1 MTKAKEYRDR
11 ESQHL
16 TAELADKQKHLF
28 DLRSQAVTEKLEDP
42 SQLGKAKKD
51 IARIMTVLSLRENE
65 KQQAGNKARAEA
77 QEQGRQAT
85 ATRLAAADLKDT
97 QPAFGR
103 RTRVNAVKQ
112 KVRARKT
119 GGGKAAARKLKARTE
134 MYRHRRK
141 GRAANSK

>member
-1 MTKAKEYRDR
+1 MKLKEIR
-11 ESQHL
+11 EKETTHL
-16 TAELADKQKHLF
+16 EHELLEKQKHMF
-28 DLRSQAVTEKLEDP
+28 DLRTQAVTEKLEDP
-42 SQLGKAKKD
+42 SQLKKTKKD
-51 IARIMTVLSLRENE
+51 IARILTVLRQRETE
-65 KQQAGNKARAEA
+65 GQRAGNKARAEA

-85 ATRLAAADLKDT
+85 AGRLAESDWKDT
-97 QPAFGR
+97 APAFGR

-134 MYRHRRK
+134 MYRHRRM